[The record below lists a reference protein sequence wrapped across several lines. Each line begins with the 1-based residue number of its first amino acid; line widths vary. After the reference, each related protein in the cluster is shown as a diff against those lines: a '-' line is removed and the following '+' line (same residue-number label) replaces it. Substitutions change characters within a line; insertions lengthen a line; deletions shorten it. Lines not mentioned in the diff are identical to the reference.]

1 MNSIGPY
8 FYALTS
14 HDQAY
19 RIVNFCEAIWTS
31 NPDLTLRQFAQTIR
45 AALRSMAP
53 DGRFPG
59 VVRVKPDRVI
69 VESSFYEVSS
79 APEGTYVARATDAG
93 TINAILGDAR
103 V

>member
-19 RIVNFCEAIWTS
+19 RIMNFCEAIWAH
-31 NPDLTLRQFAQTIR
+31 NPDLTLRQFAQVVR
-45 AALRSMAP
+45 SALRSMAP

-69 VESSFYEVSS
+69 VESVLYEVSS
-79 APEGTYVARATDAG
+79 APEGTFVARATDAG
-93 TINAILGDAR
+93 AINAILGDTR